1 MKTVN
6 KTTSKSKTDS
16 KLFTKSGTFLKVYQV
31 TVDQKSD
38 KGFVFAL
45 KSKSDDGTF
54 STDEQLVNRTFIPT
68 TSCDDSASPE
78 GLSSESQTHWMEIV
92 CIYLLVQLKVYSFHC
107 VCDFVLFISLFT

>member
-6 KTTSKSKTDS
+6 KTTSKAKTDS
-16 KLFTKSGTFLKVYQV
+16 KLFTKSGTFLKIYQV

-45 KSKSDDGTF
+45 YKSDDGTF
-54 STDEQLVNRTFIPT
+54 SIDEQLVNRTFIPT

-78 GLSSESQTHWMEIV
+78 GLSSEFQTHWK
-92 CIYLLVQLKVYSFHC
+92 YSVYCTCLCS
-107 VCDFVLFISLFT
+107 

>member
-1 MKTVN
+1 MKSVD

-16 KLFTKSGTFLKVYQV
+16 KLFTKSGTFLKIYQV

-45 KSKSDDGTF
+45 YKSDDGTF
-54 STDEQLVNRTFIPT
+54 SIDEQLVNRTFIPT

-78 GLSSESQTHWMEIV
+78 GLSSEFQKYS
-92 CIYLLVQLKVYSFHC
+92 VYYTCLCS
-107 VCDFVLFISLFT
+107 

>member
-1 MKTVN
+1 MKSVD

-16 KLFTKSGTFLKVYQV
+16 KLFTKSGTFLKIYQV

-45 KSKSDDGTF
+45 YKSDDGTF
-54 STDEQLVNRTFIPT
+54 SIDEQLVNRTFIPT

-78 GLSSESQTHWMEIV
+78 GLSSEFQTHWK
-92 CIYLLVQLKVYSFHC
+92 YSVYYTCLCS
-107 VCDFVLFISLFT
+107 

>member
-6 KTTSKSKTDS
+6 KTTTKSKTDS
-16 KLFTKSGTFLKVYQV
+16 KLFTKSGTFLKIYQV

-45 KSKSDDGTF
+45 KFQYKSDDGTF
-54 STDEQLVNRTFIPT
+54 SIDEQLVNRTFIPT

-78 GLSSESQTHWMEIV
+78 GLSSKPTGNS
-92 CIYLLVQLKVYSFHC
+92 VYCTCLCS
-107 VCDFVLFISLFT
+107 